1 MVDHSPEAY
10 FNYLSNAHLPIPLR
24 YVVPEIY
31 AFEVFLVKR
40 TFLVTTAN
48 LRDLRRDLI
57 DLMSMNARFKIN

>member
-10 FNYLSNAHLPIPLR
+10 LNYLSNGYMPILLR
-24 YVVPEIY
+24 YVVPEIN

-48 LRDLRRDLI
+48 LRDLRRDLR